1 MFRSCVFLS
10 EMSVRFYQ
18 TARRYIP
25 KYVRLHVAEPS
36 ELLLCTVGIYCKDL
50 AKLQCTVWATA
61 GGVQAVCR
69 RCARGVQAVCRRCAR
84 GVQAVITVGRN
95 GLRLSSLYDTDL
107 YISLTV
113 RFKWD
118 IRLLLRYI

>member
-69 RCARGVQAVCRRCAR
+69 RCARGVQAV
-84 GVQAVITVGRN
+84 ITVGRN